1 MTHSPFPFHALM
13 LTWVA
18 LTRGLASAEP
28 SEADRLFTLKV
39 GPLLAEKCNGCHGD
53 DAEKIRGEFKTLT
66 REDLLKGGE
75 SISDV
80 LVPGDPGK
88 SFLMTSVRW
97 QDPDYE
103 MPPKQNDRLTQEQI
117 GWLEQWI
124 KGGAPWPDEKA
135 QAAIRLAESKKTET
149 SEGVIVATS
158 GGLSDDWT
166 YRRYQP
172 EDLWAFQPVVKPTF
186 KIQHS
191 SLATPRSNAADGV
204 KSDERRVMNEEGA
217 AAMDHILAAN
227 LSAAGLKPAPQ
238 ADPRILIRRASF
250 DLTGLP
256 PTPEETE
263 AFLADWDHDS
273 EKAWESLIDRL
284 LASPHYGER
293 WAQHWFDVVRYADTG
308 GMAND
313 YERSNLWRYR
323 DWVIRAFNDDMP
335 YDRFVRE
342 QLAGDE
348 LADQAVLKRLGG
360 DEAKLAEI
368 RRTGDYSDE
377 EARMIVA
384 TGFLRLGPWDNAMVT
399 DEEARQIYL
408 DDLVNAVGQTF
419 LSTTLRCVKCHDH
432 KFDPIP
438 TRDYYRIYAALA
450 GTQMAERPLRFT
462 SEENRDGFAENRAF
476 VQRMFDFARGEKD
489 KLVAQREEAA
499 KQWYAEHKLPYKDND
514 ARKDDPDESKP
525 PRNVGMDYVAEGQ
538 LKVREQD
545 DWIWERA
552 LERFEP
558 MVQSVYDGA
567 PGKKAW
573 NAARKLRMPPKIDT
587 AWMPENFIYS
597 GGSLAAPGDEVRPGV
612 LSALGIPARSDQSDP
627 YVIAESVTARRL
639 SLAEWIASPE
649 NALTT
654 RSIVNRVWQ
663 HHFGKPI
670 AGNPNNCR
678 AKPNPPGTPRL
689 PRRRPRDARMESEA
703 TAQAHHDVG
712 CLPDVLITSRRRQA
726 PRDRPEQMI
735 CWPFFPSRRLTAE
748 ERCATRCCASP
759 GS

>member
-172 EDLWAFQPVVKPTF
+172 EDLWAFQPVTKGSRNLEPG
-186 KIQHS
+186 
-191 SLATPRSNAADGV
+191 PSNSPVDRLIR
-204 KSDERRVMNEEGA
+204 KK
-217 AAMDHILAAN
+217 LAAN
-227 LSAAGLKPAPQ
+227 GVNPTTVAE
-238 ADPRILIRRASF
+238 PRILIRRATF

-263 AFLADWDHDS
+263 AFLTDWERDS
-273 EKAWESLIDRL
+273 KNAWESLIDRL

-360 DEAKLAEI
+360 DEAKLA
-368 RRTGDYSDE
+368 
-377 EARMIVA
+377 
-384 TGFLRLGPWDNAMVT
+384 
-399 DEEARQIYL
+399 
-408 DDLVNAVGQTF
+408 
-419 LSTTLRCVKCHDH
+419 
-432 KFDPIP
+432 
-438 TRDYYRIYAALA
+438 
-450 GTQMAERPLRFT
+450 
-462 SEENRDGFAENRAF
+462 
-476 VQRMFDFARGEKD
+476 
-489 KLVAQREEAA
+489 
-499 KQWYAEHKLPYKDND
+499 
-514 ARKDDPDESKP
+514 
-525 PRNVGMDYVAEGQ
+525 
-538 LKVREQD
+538 
-545 DWIWERA
+545 
-552 LERFEP
+552 
-558 MVQSVYDGA
+558 
-567 PGKKAW
+567 
-573 NAARKLRMPPKIDT
+573 
-587 AWMPENFIYS
+587 
-597 GGSLAAPGDEVRPGV
+597 
-612 LSALGIPARSDQSDP
+612 
-627 YVIAESVTARRL
+627 
-639 SLAEWIASPE
+639 
-649 NALTT
+649 
-654 RSIVNRVWQ
+654 
-663 HHFGKPI
+663 
-670 AGNPNNCR
+670 
-678 AKPNPPGTPRL
+678 
-689 PRRRPRDARMESEA
+689 
-703 TAQAHHDVG
+703 
-712 CLPDVLITSRRRQA
+712 
-726 PRDRPEQMI
+726 
-735 CWPFFPSRRLTAE
+735 
-748 ERCATRCCASP
+748 
-759 GS
+759 